1 MGSIWIW
8 ILIAIVFGILC
19 GWLFTRLAQNSGDG
33 AAEDETPSQA
43 SGNLI
48 LNICLFSVI
57 GFLIMWLL
65 GAIIGW

>member
-8 ILIAIVFGILC
+8 ILIAIVFGVMC
-19 GWLFTRLAQNSGDG
+19 GWLFTCVTRKDVDNGDEME
-33 AAEDETPSQA
+33 ASA